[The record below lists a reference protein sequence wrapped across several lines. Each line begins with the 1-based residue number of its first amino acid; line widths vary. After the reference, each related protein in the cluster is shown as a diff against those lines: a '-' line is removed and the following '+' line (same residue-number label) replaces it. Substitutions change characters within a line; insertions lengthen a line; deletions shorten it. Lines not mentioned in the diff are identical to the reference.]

1 MGACSKQTFNNVS
14 QTSWDKIKNA
24 VKSEL
29 GIIISSDNGEAT
41 KDGFTISWDYISN
54 KQELGIQAIDSPW
67 YVPCSLIN
75 NKIHDLIEGVL
86 HSEAAKITQMV

>member
-1 MGACSKQTFNNVS
+1 MGACSRQTFNNVS
-14 QTSWDKIKNA
+14 ETSWDKIKNA

-29 GIIISSDNGEAT
+29 GIVIASNKGQES
-41 KDGFTISWDYISN
+41 KDGFTISWNYIPSN
-54 KQELGIQAIDSPW
+54 QELDIQAVNSPW

-75 NKIHDLIEGVL
+75 NKIHELIEGVL

>member
-14 QTSWDKIKNA
+14 ENSWDKIKNA
-24 VKSEL
+24 VQSEL
-29 GIIISSDNGEAT
+29 GITISTDNGNAT
-41 KDGFTISWDYISN
+41 KDGFTISWNYIAS
-54 KQELGIQAIDSPW
+54 KQELDIQAVDSPW

-75 NKIHDLIEGVL
+75 NKIHSLIEGVL